1 MTNMRGLAE
10 PQARRFE
17 HPLALVYR
25 RIEDLKPDPANARI
39 SSKKQVRQL
48 ARSIDTFGFN
58 IPVVVDASLK
68 VIAGHGRIAA
78 CRQLGWS
85 EVPTICLDHLSEV
98 EARAFAI
105 ADNRLTELS
114 SWNDV
119 LLGEQLKLLSELD
132 LTFDLE
138 VTGFTMPEIDLRIQ
152 SLETQPRRLSR
163 SFQR

>member
-1 MTNMRGLAE
+1 
-10 PQARRFE
+10 
-17 HPLALVYR
+17 
-25 RIEDLKPDPANARI
+25 
-39 SSKKQVRQL
+39 
-48 ARSIDTFGFN
+48 
-58 IPVVVDASLK
+58 
-68 VIAGHGRIAA
+68 
-78 CRQLGWS
+78 
-85 EVPTICLDHLSEV
+85 VPTICLDHLSEV